1 MFDVLVNILDGSMWV
16 GGVVAALFLLD
27 VQIPSWFR
35 LTLLTR
41 RTAFQRAVPFF
52 LAGCILLGAR
62 ILYFEKGVMRAVC
75 VWRLVSPP
83 CQAYSGFTGLIVH
96 DGSPIHL

>member
-35 LTLLTR
+35 LTWLTR

-52 LAGCILLGAR
+52 LAGCILLGAL
-62 ILYFEKGVMRAVC
+62 ILYFEKGVMRAVLC
-75 VWRLVSPP
+75 LAIGVPTLPGLFRVYW
-83 CQAYSGFTGLIVH
+83 TGR
-96 DGSPIHL
+96 S